1 MEGIFACGDVTYGTK
16 SVVLAV
22 ADGRK
27 AAESI
32 DKYLG
37 GNGDISEVLAPVEEH
52 DPLIGKAEGFGYE
65 KRRQPQILS
74 TEERKDN
81 FKMVD
86 HGICDEE
93 ICGEAS
99 RCLQCDLRMD
109 ITKSKIWSEYGKE
122 ADACC

>member
-1 MEGIFACGDVTYGTK
+1 M
-16 SVVLAV
+16 AV

-37 GNGDISEVLAPVEEH
+37 GDGDISEVLAPIEKH
-52 DPLIGKAEGFGYE
+52 NPFIGQQEGFDYE
-65 KRRQPQILS
+65 KRRQPEILS
-74 TEERKDN
+74 VGERKDN
-81 FKMVD
+81 FKTVD
-86 HGICDEE
+86 HGICDAE

-109 ITKSKIWSEYGKE
+109 ITHSKIWSEYGKG
-122 ADACC
+122 DNTCC